1 MNDLTDTALIAERE
15 QVKAEFP
22 TADELAHEVV
32 RLRRLL
38 IEARNELHGVAENG

>member
-22 TADELAHEVV
+22 TADELAHEIV

-38 IEARNELHGVAENG
+38 IKERAKFYGVAENG